1 MGEWIKKM
9 RYTHTHWNTIH
20 LSKNKGQ
27 NVAICNNMDGC
38 GGHYVKWKK
47 SKIFTA
53 RPHFYVGFKKFNIKL
68 RDSENNPGA
77 AEGEGGKE
85 CEAKMYQLPVT
96 FISIYKIKL
105 IYLSHGDIMYN
116 IVRTVNLKAAKL
128 FIRKNNNAK

>member
-1 MGEWIKKM
+1 
-9 RYTHTHWNTIH
+9 
-20 LSKNKGQ
+20 
-27 NVAICNNMDGC
+27 MDGC